1 LYDDFFTP
9 QKLEDCQNSWP
20 AYIVGMSASIENSME
35 WHEAGVDEMLPKP
48 FTALDIDQL
57 LLSMCSTSTL
67 AKKSRFGSREQDAV
81 QFASI

>member
-1 LYDDFFTP
+1 LYDGFFNP
-9 QKLEDCQNSWP
+9 PKLKDCQDSWP
-20 AYIVGMSASIENSME
+20 AYIVGMSASIENSVE

-67 AKKSRFGSREQDAV
+67 VRKSRFGGREHGA
-81 QFASI
+81 IC